1 MDKGKKVVILGAG
14 NVGATI
20 AYTLTLG
27 GAASEIVLIDIAVD
41 KAKGEAMDI
50 SQGTS
55 FYHPVDIYQGGYE
68 DAKGVGIVIVTMGF
82 ARKPGQTRIDLA
94 QANVDIARSVLPQ
107 VAKYAPDAIYLIV
120 SNPVDIMTYAIQK
133 FTGLP
138 DSQVFGAGTVLDTA
152 RLRTCI
158 GEAVNVNP
166 QNVHAYVLGEH
177 GDTAVIPWSM
187 ATIAG
192 SLAEAFPALR
202 SADGKEG
209 RGIDKTAIEDYVRT
223 SGAVVI
229 KHKGATYYAISMS
242 VRRLLSCMTGENPTI
257 VTVSGGVHGE
267 YGIDDVCLSLP
278 FALNSHGISSPV
290 ILPLAPNEE
299 EQLKASAEALKSVIR
314 SIKI

>member
-1 MDKGKKVVILGAG
+1 MEKGRKVVILGAG

-20 AYTLTLG
+20 AYTLTLERM
-27 GAASEIVLIDIAVD
+27 ASEIVLIDIAVD

-55 FYHPVDIYQGGYE
+55 FYHPVNIYQGVYE
-68 DAKGVGIVIVTMGF
+68 DARDASIVIVTMGF

-94 QANVDIARSVLPQ
+94 QANVDIARSVLPN
-107 VAKYAPDAIYLIV
+107 VAKYASEAVYLVV

-133 FTGLP
+133 YTGFP

-152 RLRTCI
+152 RLRTTI
-158 GEAVNVNP
+158 GESVNVNP

-187 ATIAG
+187 ASIGG
-192 SLAEAFPALR
+192 SLAETFPTLR
-202 SADGKEG
+202 SADGREG
-209 RGIDKTAIEDYVRT
+209 RGIDKEAIENYVRT
-223 SGAVVI
+223 SGSVVI
-229 KHKGATYYAISMS
+229 GYKGATFYAISMS

-257 VTVSGGVHGE
+257 VTVSGRVHGE

-278 FALNSHGISSPV
+278 FALNSRGLSSPI
-290 ILPLAPNEE
+290 ILPLAPHEE
-299 EQLKASAEALKSVIR
+299 EQLRASADALKAVIN